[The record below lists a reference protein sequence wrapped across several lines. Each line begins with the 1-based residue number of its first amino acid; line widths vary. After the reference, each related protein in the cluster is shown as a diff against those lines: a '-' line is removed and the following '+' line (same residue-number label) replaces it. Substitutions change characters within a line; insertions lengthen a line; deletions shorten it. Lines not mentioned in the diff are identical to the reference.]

1 MKEGLKIRGLSL
13 SFAGLKALEDVS
25 FDVPP
30 GAIVGLIGPNGAGK
44 SSLLNCLSRLYTPN
58 QGQLHYQGVNLLEQ
72 PVHRLAALGIMRTFQ
87 NLEMFPEA
95 SALDNVLTGS
105 LFRHRVGLLSQLLT
119 LPRARRAH
127 ARAREEAR
135 SFLGKVALEHLADT
149 PVGELAFGTQKNIE
163 LARALAGQPS
173 LLLLDE
179 PAAGMNPQ
187 ESQWLGERIRRIRD
201 ELSTSVLLVEHDMR
215 LVMSVCEHI
224 VVLVQ
229 GRKVFE
235 GTPAEV
241 RCHPLVIEAYLGEE
255 EHAAA

>member
-1 MKEGLKIRGLSL
+1 M
-13 SFAGLKALEDVS
+13 SFSGLKALQDVS

-44 SSLLNCLSRLYTPN
+44 SSLLNCLSRLYTPH
-58 QGQLHYQGVNLLEQ
+58 QGTLHFQGTDLLQ
-72 PVHRLAALGIMRTFQ
+72 RQVHELAALGIMRTFQ

-105 LFRHRVGLLSQLLT
+105 LFRHRVGLLSQLLS

-135 SFLGKVALEHLADT
+135 AFLAQVELTHLAET

-173 LLLLDE
+173 MLLLDE

-201 ELSTSVLLVEHDMR
+201 ESACSVLLVEHDMR

-235 GTPAEV
+235 GRPAEV

-255 EHAAA
+255 DHAAA

>member
-1 MKEGLKIRGLSL
+1 MNEGLKIRNLSL
-13 SFAGLKALEDVS
+13 SFVGLKALDDVS
-25 FDVPP
+25 FDVPR
-30 GAIVGLIGPNGAGK
+30 GSIVGLIGPNGAGK
-44 SSLLNCLSRLYTPN
+44 SSLLNCLSRLYTPS
-58 QGQLHYQGVNLLEQ
+58 QGQLHYNGVDLLGQ
-72 PVHRLAALGIMRTFQ
+72 QVHSLAGLGIMRTFQ

-119 LPRARRAH
+119 LPRARQAH

-135 SFLGKVALEHLADT
+135 SFLDKVELGHLAET
-149 PVGELAFGTQKNIE
+149 SVGGLAFGTQKNIE
-163 LARALAGQPS
+163 LARALAGKPA

-187 ESQWLGERIRRIRD
+187 ESQRLGDRIHRIRD

-235 GTPAEV
+235 GTASEV
-241 RCHPLVIEAYLGEE
+241 RNHPLVIEAYLGEE